1 MHPLPR
7 SCLSER
13 SQRSAMTDGPL
24 RRLQELA
31 DVLRESWCLFA
42 GDEGDESGGLPVRA
56 QSTQRYD
63 GRPRF
68 ADCRSSRMYC
78 LKLGACSRA
87 TKEVNLVGCLSERS
101 QCQCGKQAAV
111 IAAGNREAGH

>member
-1 MHPLPR
+1 
-7 SCLSER
+7 
-13 SQRSAMTDGPL
+13 
-24 RRLQELA
+24 
-31 DVLRESWCLFA
+31 
-42 GDEGDESGGLPVRA
+42 
-56 QSTQRYD
+56 
-63 GRPRF
+63 
-68 ADCRSSRMYC
+68 MYC